1 MADDSLRIDSRAIYE
16 GPETTT
22 FGISAHLPRARTAR
36 ESATPVSSRHL
47 VRPIAYPFRANS
59 GSSITT
65 SPNPGG
71 VKSPGYGINSNK
83 SKSGQPHGDLHR
95 LPKQRSPR
103 SRRFAQCR
111 LWCRRILVIS
121 TDDVWRFCEAT
132 VTLSGVEVSIFRHFL
147 LKDPL

>member
-59 GSSITT
+59 GSPITT

-83 SKSGQPHGDLHR
+83 SKSWQSVMHFRVFEKNMHYRGRQGGQR
-95 LPKQRSPR
+95 EPR
-103 SRRFAQCR
+103 E
-111 LWCRRILVIS
+111 ILVEDLNGDGK
-121 TDDVWRFCEAT
+121 DDFA
-132 VTLSGVEVSIFRHFL
+132 L
-147 LKDPL
+147 LVHDRLLTYLQQ